1 MLKSEISLE
10 VSDFLINFASEI
22 KNSLGDNFKNN
33 SIMEFTGIRTA
44 KATNGKKYTFKVDKN
59 YYTPEKDNKEHICN
73 VAKGFYGNERN
84 YAVLYTEVKEDKGW
98 RVETHWGHGCIV
110 DYDNGLVGYQQMGFY
125 KTYEEAKEAF
135 ESQKK
140 VVGKLCDD
148 GTAFADVFLVSN
160 ILNQS
165 NYGTETNNGR
175 DCKS

>member
-10 VSDFLINFASEI
+10 VSDFFINFASEI

-33 SIMEFTGIRTA
+33 SIMEFTEIRTA
-44 KATNGKKYTFKVDKN
+44 IATNRKKYTFKVDKN

-84 YAVLYTEVKEDKGW
+84 YAVLYTEIKEDKGW
-98 RVETHWGHGCIV
+98 RVETHWGCGCIV

-125 KTYEEAKEAF
+125 KTYKEAQEAF
-135 ESQKK
+135 ENQKK

-148 GTAFADVFLVSN
+148 GTAFADVFLVQ
-160 ILNQS
+160 LH
-165 NYGTETNNGR
+165 
-175 DCKS
+175 

>member
-1 MLKSEISLE
+1 
-10 VSDFLINFASEI
+10 
-22 KNSLGDNFKNN
+22 
-33 SIMEFTGIRTA
+33 MEFTGIRTA

-125 KTYEEAKEAF
+125 KTYKEAKEAF

-148 GTAFADVFLVSN
+148 GTAFADIFLVSDIATLSGDIN
-160 ILNQS
+160 
-165 NYGTETNNGR
+165 
-175 DCKS
+175 

>member
-10 VSDFLINFASEI
+10 VSDFFINFASEI

-125 KTYEEAKEAF
+125 KTYKEAKEAF

-148 GTAFADVFLVSN
+148 GTAFADVFLVE
-160 ILNQS
+160 LN
-165 NYGTETNNGR
+165 
-175 DCKS
+175 

>member
-10 VSDFLINFASEI
+10 VSDFFINFATEI

-59 YYTPEKDNKEHICN
+59 YYTPEKDNKEHILN
-73 VAKGFYGNERN
+73 VIKGFYGDKNEFH
-84 YAVLYTEVKEDKGW
+84 YAVLHTEIKEDKGW
-98 RVETHWGHGCIV
+98 LVETHWGHGCIV

-125 KTYEEAKEAF
+125 KTYKEAKEAF

-148 GTAFADVFLVSN
+148 GTAFADVFLVE
-160 ILNQS
+160 LN
-165 NYGTETNNGR
+165 
-175 DCKS
+175 